1 MGKEADTTTPAEQQS
16 VPPSAA
22 LPRRAITNPREVAA
36 VVAARMNLVNAK
48 KDDPTVAIHGLVDV
62 TQQLARVYAEQLVFI
77 EQLRRR
83 VKALEAAGGNTPPA
97 PTVQ

>member
-36 VVAARMNLVNAK
+36 VVAARMNQVNSK
-48 KDDPTVAIHGLVDV
+48 KDELAIAIHGMVDV
-62 TQQLARVYAEQLVFI
+62 TQQLARVYGEQLLLI

-83 VKALEAAGGNTPPA
+83 VKTLEAGGAGTLPTT
-97 PTVQ
+97 TVQ